1 MRKRNLH
8 RKCFFLRRRGDPEG
22 GAWLRR
28 GAQAQPSV
36 GRVFGRLRGEAGGSA
51 APRVGVGVCGCSFA
65 ALGNP

>member
-1 MRKRNLH
+1 MRN
-8 RKCFFLRRRGDPEG
+8 RKTDTGNVSFLRRRLGPEG

-51 APRVGVGVCGCSFA
+51 APRMGVGGLWV
-65 ALGNP
+65 